1 MKRRLMIGFVLAAAL
16 GCQLSPD
23 QQDTYRPL
31 REHGPRLNF
40 DDLVSRARRQADLA
54 LAASYNDNW
63 GDLQDLA
70 IALRQTAELLPS
82 AADAPDLKKAE
93 DARKAI
99 GELSRDATR
108 LTAAAKEV
116 TRLTGRE
123 KENKIKEMNDLLIGI
138 NKAVRILPR
147 RQE

>member
-1 MKRRLMIGFVLAAAL
+1 MKRRLMMAFVLAAAL
-16 GCQLSPD
+16 GCQLPPD

-82 AADAPDLKKAE
+82 TADAPDLKKDQE
-93 DARKAI
+93 TRKTI

-108 LTAAAKEV
+108 LTTAAKEV
-116 TRLTGRE
+116 NRLTGMDKE
-123 KENKIKEMNDLLIGI
+123 KKIKEMNNLLIGI
-138 NKAVRILPR
+138 NKAVRTLPR
-147 RQE
+147 R

>member
-16 GCQLSPD
+16 GCQLPPD

-63 GDLQDLA
+63 GELQDLA
-70 IALRQTAELLPS
+70 IALRQTADLLPS
-82 AADAPDLKKAE
+82 AADVPDLKKDQE
-93 DARKAI
+93 TRKTI
-99 GELSRDATR
+99 GELNRDATR
-108 LTAAAKEV
+108 LNVTAKEV
-116 TRLTGRE
+116 TRLTGMA
-123 KENKIKEMNDLLIGI
+123 KENKIKEMN
-138 NKAVRILPR
+138 N
-147 RQE
+147 